1 MEILGGLSTD
11 LKEKIAATK
20 VVVIGKE
27 ATGLIDR
34 AIRRMGFLTLT
45 MGHPNWFS
53 PGTVVRAGALQQF

>member
-27 ATGLIDR
+27 EWGKI
-34 AIRRMGFLTLT
+34 
-45 MGHPNWFS
+45 
-53 PGTVVRAGALQQF
+53 V